1 MSFILLSGEKKVLS
15 VESPLRRL
23 PGYKKLFNN
32 RMATLVYSDKCP
44 YCSQVI
50 QEIRENPAL
59 IHMIRFHNVS
69 TQGVPSKQIT
79 RVPTLVTND
88 GRLLVGNDVRKWI
101 ESMKPEEKV
110 EEFDQ
115 TVLSG
120 AMLDDTHDN
129 DAGNYFDIDHFN
141 MPLAPP
147 MTRELE
153 EKVNRKVTDA
163 YQKGIK

>member
-1 MSFILLSGEKKVLS
+1 
-15 VESPLRRL
+15 
-23 PGYKKLFNN
+23 
-32 RMATLVYSDKCP
+32 
-44 YCSQVI
+44 VI

-69 TQGVPSKQIT
+69 TQGVPSRQIT

-88 GRLLVGNDVRKWI
+88 GHLLVGNDVRKWI
-101 ESMKPEEKV
+101 ESMKPEERV

-115 TVLSG
+115 TVLAG
-120 AMLDDTHDN
+120 AALDDTHEN
-129 DAGNYFDIDHFN
+129 EAGDYFDINNFN

>member
-1 MSFILLSGEKKVLS
+1 
-15 VESPLRRL
+15 
-23 PGYKKLFNN
+23 
-32 RMATLVYSDKCP
+32 MATLVYSDKCP

-88 GRLLVGNDVRKWI
+88 GHLLVGNDVRKWI